1 MIALN
6 QLAVSAEVQ
15 RPNFV
20 FLFADDL
27 GWGDLACYGHPYAKT
42 PALDQLASKGT
53 RFTQAYVGGQ
63 TCNPSRT
70 AIMTG
75 LFPPRFVKQTNWNG
89 FGERVTAIGLLNQ
102 AGYVTGHFGKWH
114 MGPQIGNEQTVSGV
128 YGVEQYDRCGP
139 REIYKQ
145 IVPEGRDAPIYDR
158 AIEFIR
164 ENKDRPFYPELCKRI
179 F

>member
-27 GWGDLACYGHPYAKT
+27 GWGDLACYEHPYAKT
-42 PALDQLASKGT
+42 PALDQLASEGT
-53 RFTQAYVGGQ
+53 RFTQAYAGGQ
-63 TCNPSRT
+63 NSNPSRT
-70 AIMTG
+70 AIMTR

-114 MGPQIGNEQTVSGV
+114 MGSPN
-128 YGVEQYDRCGP
+128 R
-139 REIYKQ
+139 
-145 IVPEGRDAPIYDR
+145 
-158 AIEFIR
+158 
-164 ENKDRPFYPELCKRI
+164 
-179 F
+179 